1 LVNVGQSIMPIQ
13 TVSNRVK
20 CAGQMPGLSFFK
32 FTRIDLYVLWVIL
45 RPMRNIF
52 IFVLLILECVRF
64 RQGLGLAL
72 HQDNFMTLLLTYLSQ
87 WLALYSG
94 LALQMALAVGVMMG
108 FAKLAQN
115 RELDAMH
122 SLGYS
127 LHKLMLPAV
136 LLSLVVASADF
147 VILGWL
153 QPISIYNSAN
163 FVHQIQRFVS
173 LLPEGGDL
181 FVSGG
186 GKTVLIDGIAPK
198 SNEFGKIFVYETYGD
213 GKTVTTGGSK
223 GHVTIVDDDPNQ
235 YYDVEN
241 VRMMQIMLSHNAE
254 GWVVSDSYNTSSSS
268 KLKGP
273 VRAIDTSHFRKRGWS
288 EWEMTFDE
296 LAWSGPP
303 GSYAGKVSP
312 VPMRAELHYRIVQ
325 ILYIFLLPFI
335 AVLFV
340 IEPKRNPSPFRFLA
354 GLLTIL
360 SFHQFLGMATSVS
373 RKGDASVLLTLWLPF
388 AILSVLVFL
397 RFRWLSTKPGFN
409 TAR

>member
-1 LVNVGQSIMPIQ
+1 MQ
-13 TVSNRVK
+13 T
-20 CAGQMPGLSFFK
+20 LSFFK
-32 FTRIDLYVLWVIL
+32 FSRIDLYVLWVIL

-72 HQDNFMTLLLTYLSQ
+72 HQDNLVALMITYLSQ
-87 WLALYSG
+87 WVALYSG
-94 LALQMALAVGVMMG
+94 LAMQMALAVGVMLG
-108 FAKLAQN
+108 FAGLAQN

-122 SLGYS
+122 ALGYS
-127 LHKLMLPAV
+127 LHRLMVPAV
-136 LLSLVVASADF
+136 LLSLLVAAADF
-147 VILGWL
+147 CILGWF
-153 QPISIYNSAN
+153 QPLSIYNSAN

-186 GKTVLIDGIAPK
+186 GKTVLIDNIAPK
-198 SNEFGKIFVYETYGD
+198 SNEFGKIFVYQTYDD

-235 YYDVEN
+235 YYDVED
-241 VRMMQIMLSHNAE
+241 VRMMQINLARNDQGLVLPEAYNA
-254 GWVVSDSYNTSSSS
+254 SSSS

-273 VRAIDTSHFRKRGWS
+273 VRAIDTSRFRKRGSS

-303 GSYAGKVSP
+303 GGYAGKVSP
-312 VPMRAELHYRIVQ
+312 IPMQAELNYRIVQ
-325 ILYIFLLPFI
+325 VLYILLLPFI
-335 AVLFV
+335 AILFV
-340 IEPKRNPSPFRFLA
+340 IEPRRNPSPFRFLA

-360 SFHQFLGMATSVS
+360 AFHQFLGMATSVS
-373 RKGDASVLLTLWLPF
+373 RKGDLPVLVTLWLPF
-388 AILSVLVFL
+388 MILTLVVF
-397 RFRWLSTKPGFN
+397 FSMRWLSTKPGFN

>member
-1 LVNVGQSIMPIQ
+1 MIE
-13 TVSNRVK
+13 NRIFK
-20 CAGQMPGLSFFK
+20 LS
-32 FTRIDLYVLWVIL
+32 RIDLYVLWVIL
-45 RPMRNIF
+45 KPMRNIF

-72 HQDNFMTLLLTYLSQ
+72 HQDNLVTLLLTYLSQ
-87 WLALYSG
+87 WLALYAG
-94 LALQMALAVGVMMG
+94 LAMQMALAVGVMLG
-108 FAKLAQN
+108 FARLAQN

-122 SLGYS
+122 ALGYS
-127 LHKLMLPAV
+127 LHRLMVPAI
-136 LLSLVVASADF
+136 LLSILVAAADF
-147 VILGWL
+147 TILGWF
-153 QPISIYNSAN
+153 QPLSIYNSAN

-198 SNEFGKIFVYETYGD
+198 SNEFGKIFVYETYPD

-223 GHVTIVDDDPNQ
+223 GHVTILDDDPNQ
-235 YYDVEN
+235 YYDVEK
-241 VRMMQIMLSHNAE
+241 VRMMQITLHHNEE
-254 GWVVSDSYNTSSSS
+254 GLVLPEAYNTSVSS

-273 VRAIDTSHFRKRGWS
+273 VRAIDTSKFRKRGSS

-303 GSYAGKVSP
+303 GGYAGKVSP
-312 VPMRAELHYRIVQ
+312 IPIQAELHYRIVQ

-340 IEPKRNPSPFRFLA
+340 IEPRRNPSPFRFLA
-354 GLLTIL
+354 GLLAIL
-360 SFHQFLGMATSVS
+360 SFHQFLGMATAVS
-373 RKGDASVLLTLWLPF
+373 RKGDASVYLTLWMPL
-388 AILSVLVFL
+388 AILAVVVFL
-397 RFRWLSTKPGFN
+397 RMRWLSTKPGFN
-409 TAR
+409 TSR